1 MATALA
7 TINEAFRLMQAP
19 SQNQLKRRYDEAAS
33 RATSYVKREYPRLA
47 GILVHGS
54 VARGDPGPFS
64 DIDLVAVTSQRK
76 KPPEFSYFDGDIY
89 VGVGFLSVAELEKEF
104 TDPKTFFW
112 ARGSAKATRILYD
125 PKGVL
130 QRIMLRWKKTKP
142 THQILEKSLWDAYHN
157 IIEYS
162 GKLRNGWFK
171 RDEYLTRYSARVIAQ
186 YVEIAMI
193 ALNEL
198 SIISENYAW
207 HQVLS
212 AKKRPKHLGAD
223 LPLALGIKGTQD
235 TRMVY
240 RSAIRLCIETLR
252 LVRVDFGKK
261 AKHVRFRALL
271 AVPLEKHGL

>member
-1 MATALA
+1 
-7 TINEAFRLMQAP
+7 MQAP
-19 SQNQLKRRYDEAAS
+19 SQNQLNRRYDETAS

-112 ARGSAKATRILYD
+112 ARGSAKTTRILYD

-142 THQILEKSLWDAYHN
+142 THQILEKSLWDSYHN

-171 RDEYLTRYSARVIAQ
+171 RDE
-186 YVEIAMI
+186 
-193 ALNEL
+193 
-198 SIISENYAW
+198 
-207 HQVLS
+207 
-212 AKKRPKHLGAD
+212 
-223 LPLALGIKGTQD
+223 
-235 TRMVY
+235 
-240 RSAIRLCIETLR
+240 
-252 LVRVDFGKK
+252 
-261 AKHVRFRALL
+261 
-271 AVPLEKHGL
+271 